1 MGIKSKSS
9 RRPFWAAA
17 VIIGCALVMMLYHGV
32 ARDTVYGRLEA
43 GASAQVQSWPN
54 YRMDPETDLKSFIR
68 YLYMASYGMY
78 WSCREHRQIRTR
90 CFYPGLKRKT
100 VHGKNLT
107 KTLFPGMRM

>member
-78 WSCREHRQIRTR
+78 WSCRERRQIG
-90 CFYPGLKRKT
+90 PGVFIR
-100 VHGKNLT
+100 V
-107 KTLFPGMRM
+107 